1 MRKLVV
7 RCLTILSV
15 AIISVAL
22 VACASSSGSAASGAS
37 SGSSASAASSAQAS
51 GQKSFAPSLDTATK
65 CSIAVAGNYDNFE
78 ALEAAFDKFNAHY
91 PNVELSYSKIDDYNN
106 LITTALSSDNAPDIF
121 FAQDFMLDNDS
132 YASLFERAENLADPA
147 LNIDL
152 SCVRPSLLYKDKS
165 GACPMVP
172 IFSSTSG
179 ILVNEALFEKEGIS
193 IPTTYTELVAAC
205 EAFNKAGYPTPIL
218 AYNVPSAYGNLV
230 GELMYGDAS
239 KDPEMAA
246 KLNSLDPSAGEYMR
260 PVLEKVSDMMAHG
273 CFNLDVC
280 NELKDG
286 YNALILRFFEGDI
299 PMALSSADTASGT
312 AKRESQSEAFTA
324 NPFSYAF
331 YPLALT
337 DAGPCLIDK
346 PSVQFAVNKDSANL
360 DMANE
365 FMRFLVSTQEL
376 NDIARAKRLLTVTTD
391 LSYDGAYAPFS
402 KVSPDQIIA
411 TREAGLIDG
420 VTIQYRVAAYQVAN
434 GQASIDEAIA
444 GFGTYSL

>member
-1 MRKLVV
+1 MRKHAM
-7 RCLTILSV
+7 RCLLVLSI

-22 VACASSSGSAASGAS
+22 VACAGSPGSSGSAAS
-37 SGSSASAASSAQAS
+37 SGQAS
-51 GQKSFAPSLDTATK
+51 EQKGFTPSLDTATK

-78 ALEAAFDKFNAHY
+78 ALEAEFDKFNTYY
-91 PNVELSYSKIDDYNN
+91 PDVELSYTKLDDYNKVVS
-106 LITTALSSDNAPDIF
+106 TTLSSDNAPDIF
-121 FAQDFMLDNDS
+121 FAQEFMLGNES
-132 YASLFERAENLADPA
+132 YAALFEHAEDLSDPA
-147 LNIDL
+147 LKIDL
-152 SCVRPSLLYKDKS
+152 SCVRPSLLCKDEK
-165 GACPMVP
+165 GAVPMAP

-179 ILVNEALFEKEGIS
+179 ILVNEDLFKKEGIA
-193 IPTTYTELVAAC
+193 IPTTYDELLAAC

-230 GELMYGDAS
+230 GETMYSDAA
-239 KDPEMAA
+239 KNPESVA

-260 PVLEKVSDMMAHG
+260 PTLEKVDDMMKHG

-280 NELKDG
+280 NELEDG

-324 NPFSYAF
+324 HPFSYAL
-331 YPLALT
+331 YPLTLT
-337 DAGPCLIDK
+337 NDGACLLDK
-346 PSVQFAVNKDSANL
+346 PSVQFAVNKESANL

-376 NDIARAKRLLTVTTD
+376 NDIARAKRLLTVTSD
-391 LSYDGAYAPFS
+391 IPFEGVYAPFS
-402 KVSPDQIIA
+402 KVGASQVIS
-411 TREAGLIDG
+411 THEVGLADD

-434 GQASIDEAIA
+434 GQASIDDAIA
-444 GFGTYSL
+444 GFGTYAL